1 MAKALTFRSLL
12 FEGRPDIAMR
22 RKCFSPLGP
31 RRHRDN
37 CIQCTSWTDRKE
49 MTLWSGLASLKL
61 LILRESKSVVIFT
74 IPPRSEQSISFLH
87 VWLHSV
93 HQTLVM
99 SLPCPLLSVA
109 SNYPIW
115 DICIEK
121 KKVHCYG
128 IIAKYGPYM
137 FLETGLSSVMETE
150 SIHILLSRE
159 LNIMTFWHLKKSWG
173 DLVYSPRVWQDS
185 IVWIKLLA
193 LNFIMHV
200 MRRRERT
207 LWDHL
212 SLVTSLKFFFLF
224 ELGTESCPLSIL
236 KIIAS
241 FPFFIEHCGKNF
253 LLMSRLT
260 EASLMAVD
268 DPLLWVFIDSFFL
281 EASHPDTL
289 YFILIS
295 GIVFI
300 SSNFLKKHILFIF
313 SVLSLRQVPW
323 NGAPQGTE
331 MSASWREL
339 WPAAHTCF
347 RLCCLPI

>member
-1 MAKALTFRSLL
+1 
-12 FEGRPDIAMR
+12 
-22 RKCFSPLGP
+22 
-31 RRHRDN
+31 
-37 CIQCTSWTDRKE
+37 
-49 MTLWSGLASLKL
+49 
-61 LILRESKSVVIFT
+61 
-74 IPPRSEQSISFLH
+74 
-87 VWLHSV
+87 
-93 HQTLVM
+93 
-99 SLPCPLLSVA
+99 
-109 SNYPIW
+109 
-115 DICIEK
+115 
-121 KKVHCYG
+121 
-128 IIAKYGPYM
+128 M

-159 LNIMTFWHLKKSWG
+159 LNIMTFKKSWG
-173 DLVYSPRVWQDS
+173 DLSPRVWQQF

-200 MRRRERT
+200 LRRRERT

-212 SLVTSLKFFFLF
+212 SLVTSLKFFLF
-224 ELGTESCPLSIL
+224 ELRTESCPFSIL

-300 SSNFLKKHILFIF
+300 SSNFLKKHILLSFLHSLSEPGAMEWCPTRNRDVSFLTWAVTCCPYMFQALSPSDVIIF
-313 SVLSLRQVPW
+313 SLLSP
-323 NGAPQGTE
+323 T
-331 MSASWREL
+331 
-339 WPAAHTCF
+339 
-347 RLCCLPI
+347 I